1 MFELIVR
8 NSFGVKLY
16 FLLNNLLKY
25 DRLSKPTSKEI
36 SIIALFVEVNKIDDF
51 SSHAFRDTFATKAIE
66 AGMKPETLQYILGHA
81 DIKMTMNL
89 YYHLTDDK
97 KVQEMNIVDYAF
109 QY

>member
-51 SSHAFRDTFATKAIE
+51 SSLKLLIYCIQVRPICFLKKR
-66 AGMKPETLQYILGHA
+66 
-81 DIKMTMNL
+81 IK
-89 YYHLTDDK
+89 
-97 KVQEMNIVDYAF
+97 
-109 QY
+109 